1 MTTPASISAA
11 VEYTEGLP
19 IKLIEE
25 GSKEYPKPEGVTF
38 TYGTA
43 GIRTK

>member
-1 MTTPASISAA
+1 MTTPAGIDAA
-11 VEYTEGLP
+11 IAQTDGLP
-19 IKLIEE
+19 LDLIEE
-25 GSKEYPKPEGVTF
+25 GCKEYPKPEGIVF